1 MTNVQDV
8 RKLLRDVHPEL
19 FRKTNVVATGVGY
32 KSVQGKKTDEL
43 SIICSV
49 ATKQSKQSLSKQDLL
64 PSTVQGIPV
73 DVTATGVIYAQQPP
87 TGKFRPAPGGVSVG
101 HFLITAGT
109 LGIWVR
115 KNNKYYM
122 LSNNHVLANSNDGSV
137 GDPILQPGPYDGGTN
152 PADQIATLS
161 EFVQI
166 QFEGGGGGSGCPIAK
181 LFASV
186 LNGAAAVVGSS
197 TRLTPTLVSSSAQAA
212 NNLVDCA
219 IAEPLNQ
226 NDVRNEI
233 LNIGAVTETAEA
245 TLGMSIKKMGRTTGL
260 TTGSILQ
267 IDVTS
272 SVSYGT
278 GKTAVFVDQLMAGAI
293 SQGGDSGSAVLSA
306 DNKLVGLL
314 FAGSTSTTI
323 INRIQNV
330 FSALNIS
337 L

>member
-1 MTNVQDV
+1 MQEM

-19 FRKTNVVATGVGY
+19 FQKANVVATGVGY
-32 KSVQGKKTDEL
+32 KSVQGKKTEEL

-49 ATKQSKQSLSKQDLL
+49 ATKQSKQSLSKKDLL
-64 PSTVQGIPV
+64 PSTVQGVPV
-73 DVTATGVIYAQQPP
+73 DVNATGVIYAQQSP

-101 HFLITAGT
+101 HFQITAGT

-115 KNNKYYM
+115 KNNKYYI
-122 LSNNHVLANSNDGSV
+122 LSNNHVLANSNDGSI
-137 GDPILQPGPYDGGTN
+137 GDAILQPGPYDGGTN
-152 PADQIATLS
+152 PADQIGTLS

-166 QFEGGGGGSGCPIAK
+166 QFEGSGGGSSCPIARF
-181 LFASV
+181 FASV
-186 LNGAAAVVGSS
+186 LNAGAAAVGSS
-197 TRLTPTLVSSSAQAA
+197 TRLTPTVVRVATQAA
-212 NNLVDCA
+212 NNLVDAA

-233 LNIGAVTETAEA
+233 LNIGAVTATAEA
-245 TLGMSIKKMGRTTGL
+245 TLGMNVKKMGRTTGF
-260 TTGSILQ
+260 TTGNIIQ
-267 IDVTS
+267 VDVTS

-278 GKTAVFVDQLMAGAI
+278 GKTAVFTDQLMAGAM
-293 SQGGDSGSAVLSA
+293 SQGGDSGSAVVSS

-330 FSALNIS
+330 FSALNIT

>member
-49 ATKQSKQSLSKQDLL
+49 ATKQSKQSLSRQDLL

-73 DVTATGVIYAQQPP
+73 DVAATGVIYAQQPP